1 MWCRAAKSGA
11 AVIKVLGKRSGKL
24 CSIASTLT
32 LNLGLCSPVGAVWCH
47 LTGRV
52 LSDKSCG
59 AGDQVN
65 CLYLNDSDNDSKS
78 LEVAWL

>member
-1 MWCRAAKSGA
+1 MCACFVQNRGVVESGA

-59 AGDQVN
+59 AGNQVN
-65 CLYLNDSDNDSKS
+65 ACIFEDSK
-78 LEVAWL
+78 LFACE